1 MHMHVWHTCLC
12 HHNLLPLSLS
22 LALVLLQ
29 GDLGSRRAK
38 YEARWHTFA
47 TAGQGKAVTMAD
59 VPWLV
64 DDLSQDLQ
72 QLTAFV
78 MYGAITA
85 EEQRRRSRAELM
97 RWHPDKFVA
106 KFGRRLDAK
115 DKHSI
120 LAKVNAI
127 SQLLNTINA
136 AA

>member
-1 MHMHVWHTCLC
+1 MLF
-12 HHNLLPLSLS
+12 
-22 LALVLLQ
+22 Q

-38 YEARWHTFA
+38 YEARWHIFA
-47 TAGQGKAVTMAD
+47 TAGESKAIRMAE

-72 QLTAFV
+72 QLTEFV
-78 MYGAITA
+78 MYGATTA

-106 KFGRRLDAK
+106 KFGRRLEAK
-115 DKHSI
+115 DRNDI

>member
-1 MHMHVWHTCLC
+1 M
-12 HHNLLPLSLS
+12 
-22 LALVLLQ
+22 LLQ
-29 GDLGSRRAK
+29 SDLGSRRAK

-47 TAGQGKAVTMAD
+47 TADQCKAIKMAD

-72 QLTAFV
+72 QLTPFV

-85 EEQRRRSRAELM
+85 EERRRRSRAELM
-97 RWHPDKFVA
+97 RWHPDKFLA

-115 DKHSI
+115 DKHAI

-127 SQLLNTINA
+127 SQLLNTINSA
-136 AA
+136 A